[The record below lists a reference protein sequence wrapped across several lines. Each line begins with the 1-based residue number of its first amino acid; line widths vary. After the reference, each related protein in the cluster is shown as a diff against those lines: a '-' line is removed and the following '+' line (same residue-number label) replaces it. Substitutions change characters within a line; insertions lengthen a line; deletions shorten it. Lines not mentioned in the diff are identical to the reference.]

1 MQYLFRSMKVFCL
14 VGIIFIGTGFAQEK
28 TIEQIMREEQEA
40 LKQIQQETLDY
51 QDQVAEDMRLY
62 EERISREYEAYEAE
76 QRRQLEEME
85 REILR
90 KWEDFRTD
98 TKEETVEYSADRN
111 SRSSVNYK
119 EGKIEVEVITD
130 AKDPQLKEKAKA
142 EIQKKLNDLAKRKD
156 TESQLKTSAGTK
168 VSAANAKS
176 FAKETVKKQEIK
188 ATTYQARDGKKR
200 IKYSI
205 KLTLVPN
212 HVQIRAKQFKDE
224 VEKQS
229 KRFKIDPAIAMA
241 VMHAESYF
249 NPKAK
254 SHIPA
259 YGLMQLVPKSGAR
272 DAYIYI
278 YKKDRLLRANYLY
291 QPPNNIELGCAYL
304 SKNRYRYFGGI
315 KDDEKAYLCTICAYN
330 TGPGN
335 VARALSGTTNLSK
348 AIAVANSHN
357 TKWVHQKLQRDLP
370 YKETKSYLLK
380 VLKHRKMYQS
390 GE

>member
-1 MQYLFRSMKVFCL
+1 M
-14 VGIIFIGTGFAQEK
+14 
-28 TIEQIMREEQEA
+28 
-40 LKQIQQETLDY
+40 
-51 QDQVAEDMRLY
+51 
-62 EERISREYEAYEAE
+62 
-76 QRRQLEEME
+76 
-85 REILR
+85 
-90 KWEDFRTD
+90 
-98 TKEETVEYSADRN
+98 
-111 SRSSVNYK
+111 
-119 EGKIEVEVITD
+119 
-130 AKDPQLKEKAKA
+130 
-142 EIQKKLNDLAKRKD
+142 
-156 TESQLKTSAGTK
+156 K
-168 VSAANAKS
+168 VSAANAES

-188 ATTYQARDGKKR
+188 ATTYKARDGKER
-200 IKYSI
+200 VKYSV
-205 KLTLVPN
+205 KLTMAPN

-241 VMHAESYF
+241 VMHTESYF
-249 NPKAK
+249 NPKAR

-348 AIAVANSHN
+348 AITVANSHN

-370 YKETKSYLLK
+370 YKETKLYLLK

-390 GE
+390 RE

>member
-1 MQYLFRSMKVFCL
+1 MQYLFRSMNVICL
-14 VGIIFIGTGFAQEK
+14 VGIIFIGAGFAQEK
-28 TIEQIMREEQEA
+28 SIEQIMREEQEA

-51 QDQVAEDMRLY
+51 RDQVAEDMRLY
-62 EERISREYEAYEAE
+62 QEQISREYEAYEAE

-130 AKDPQLKEKAKA
+130 AKDPKASEKAQQ
-142 EIQKKLNDLAKRKD
+142 EIQQKLKRIATQKVAD
-156 TESQLKTSAGTK
+156 NQLQTPSGKK
-168 VSAANAKS
+168 VSPSNSDS
-176 FAKETVKKQEIK
+176 FAKEVVKKQKIK
-188 ATTYQARDGKKR
+188 AITYKSRDGKER

-205 KLTLVPN
+205 KLTLAPN

-348 AIAVANSHN
+348 ARAVANSHN

-390 GE
+390 RE